1 MLTKLSVKDVVLIE
15 KCDLDFADGLCV
27 FTGETGAGKSILLD
41 SLSLV
46 LGARSDTGLIR
57 SGAKQLSV
65 TAEFSPI
72 SPSIQNILTEA
83 SIDFD
88 LSEPLYLR
96 RQVTIE
102 GKSKAYIND
111 QPVSASLLRQIGEEL
126 VEIHGQFATHRLL
139 NPATH
144 RSILDSYGQLSSLS
158 EETKKDYHNWK
169 SKQNELSQCIEK
181 IEQAKKEEDFLR
193 HSVEELSAFKP
204 QIGEENILQ
213 ERRTIMM
220 NSEKIA
226 ENLNISRQALSNEE
240 IGHSL
245 RTAQRQLSNL
255 VSMSDKYNEIIE
267 LIDQAMTNLSEAENM
282 IEIQAQSIDFNPA
295 EQEQVEERL
304 YALHALLRKHQ
315 VSADDLPNLLEEF
328 QSKLR
333 NIDQSEHNI
342 SKLEQ
347 ELDQAKQQYI
357 KSATKLSAERK
368 KIASKLDNAVK
379 NELAPLKLGSAT
391 FVTKIE
397 PMDEQNWSEFG
408 FDKVEFTASTN
419 VGTPTAPIHKI
430 ASGGELARFMLAL
443 KVNLATVEQTPT
455 LVFDEVDAAIGGAT
469 AFAVGERLARLAK
482 EDCQVLVITH
492 SPQVASFGRH
502 HFRVEKGEISEGK
515 VLTNVILLSDDTR
528 TDEIARMLS
537 GATITEA
544 SKLAAKDL
552 LKNRT

>member
-65 TAEFSPI
+65 TAEFFPI
-72 SPSIQNILTEA
+72 SQSVQNILSEA

-96 RQVTIE
+96 RQVTTD

-111 QPVSASLLRQIGEEL
+111 QPVSAGLLRQIGEEL

-144 RSILDSYGQLSSLS
+144 RSILDNYGQLSSLTDK
-158 EETKKDYHNWK
+158 TKTDYQYWK
-169 SKQNELSQCIEK
+169 SKKNELSQCIEQ

-204 QIGEENILQ
+204 QVGEETALQ
-213 ERRTIMM
+213 DRRTLMM

-240 IGHSL
+240 ISHSL
-245 RTAQRQLSNL
+245 RIAQRQLSNL
-255 VSMSDKYNEIIE
+255 VQLSDKYNEIID

-282 IEIQAQSIDFNPA
+282 IEIQAQGIDFNPA
-295 EQEQVEERL
+295 EQEQIEERL

-315 VSADDLPNLLEEF
+315 VSADDLPSLLEDF
-328 QSKLR
+328 QLKLK
-333 NIDQSEHNI
+333 NLDQSEHNV
-342 SKLEQ
+342 SKLEK
-347 ELDQAKQQYI
+347 EVEQAKQEYV
-357 KSATKLSAERK
+357 KSATQLSMERHK
-368 KIASKLDNAVK
+368 VASKLDCAVK

-391 FVTKIE
+391 FTTKIE
-397 PMDEQNWSEFG
+397 KTNEENWSEYG

-419 VGTPTAPIHKI
+419 AGTPTAPIHKI

-502 HFRVEKGEISEGK
+502 HFRVEKGEVSEEK
-515 VLTNVILLSDDTR
+515 VLTNVTLLSDENR
-528 TDEIARMLS
+528 INEIARMLS
-537 GATITEA
+537 GATITES
-544 SKLAAKDL
+544 SKLAAIDL